1 MSVSKK
7 ELSMITLVIASLALG
22 AIRLAA
28 VEVVNSGFETPETDG
43 WIKIAVDYDPPTDGL
58 TGGWTFYGSAGI
70 ARNGSP
76 WVNTAPEGDQVLYL
90 QNNSDVTQEIT
101 LETGGFYQIS
111 FKAANRPNYSSINL
125 RVLFN
130 GKELAF
136 WNAAQIENNAV
147 FQSFTADIGF
157 QHAGT
162 YTLMID
168 GVPHVGDCAL
178 AIDEVQI
185 SLLGSAVAR
194 YWNPSPLSSNW
205 NATVWADIPGGTPSN
220 DWSSGS
226 CAVFDQPG
234 SYTATLDDAESAKTI
249 EVEAGAAVTLSGSG
263 AVTSDNITIETGAT
277 LSGAGERYLQTGTT
291 PVYVDGTL
299 DVTSMSDTD
308 RIAYLYGSGTVA
320 LGAGADLAVD
330 GSTAFTGAISGSG
343 DLTKV
348 GSGTLTVDNSF
359 TGSLTVQG
367 GILLLPNSLS
377 GAATVAAQAG
387 LAFEN
392 LTHLQSA
399 VNDPSSSFAAGS
411 MVGLA
416 NAADLTDPNLGAV
429 DFANALFLKAGAGF
443 LRLNNAS
450 TLSSVTSG
458 VVITEGKIILGNSGM
473 IDDDMPITLKEN
485 GWLHLTYQ
493 DTSSISFNNPL
504 YLSGRYD
511 EGSSDG
517 ALYIQKNAS
526 VTDLNASIT
535 LLSDSKIKAFA
546 ANETVN
552 FNAPITGNGNLV
564 IGGGGANDA
573 HLKILNFNA
582 ACTFNGNVILQNE
595 NRSDAEFNWNVDNA
609 MPTNA
614 IISVGGNTVENHT
627 HLDLKGFTQ
636 KSAGIANARLVA
648 GDRAIVNS
656 AVTPAT
662 LEMNV
667 AAGTQTTYGGA
678 MRNEIDLVKRGA
690 GTQYLA
696 GAGAAHSGNVLIEE
710 GTLLINGG
718 ALPNADVTVA
728 DGGRLEANQI
738 NTTVAHTTI
747 SGNGG
752 VTDRYGA
759 IYFYHGD
766 DNWHGDITIDGVAY
780 IGSYGDGVM
789 TKTINGTI
797 DGSGTLHLWAQGGA
811 FDHETVY
818 VLTEPCTFD
827 GPLQLDAARA
837 ASNNLKLN
845 GGDNLLPADVPLNFN
860 LDWRHHQIFC
870 RLDLA
875 GTSSQRVGELNSM
888 GVSTNQCRA
897 VVNSVAET
905 TTTLTLNTHAG
916 ATFEGLIGA
925 SGMCVSP
932 GAINLVKEGGGAQI
946 FVKGNEFKWIDDSPG
961 TNAVNADVTVNN
973 GAIGFSGTDMLS
985 DGHTLTINADG
996 ALIAPDPGTLN
1007 SLRADSR
1014 ITLNPASPVGLYG
1027 SWDISAVDPNRM
1039 FYFYGDNSNT
1049 RLTEDYSN
1057 VLTNGLILADVN
1069 LMVERDG
1076 TAGDSVFGPT
1086 SAPLILNGASIKN
1099 FNNAPVLS
1107 ADRTI
1112 TVNQGGAGF
1121 TAGWNQSLQV
1131 LSKLTGSGSV
1141 NINCDSGAVVM
1152 GNTAN
1157 DYSGDTTIA
1166 TKWSGASGNTATLK
1180 LGASE
1185 VIPHGAG
1192 KGALVLN
1199 SGATLDLNGFNE
1211 TVNALSAVDAE
1222 TLITNSVAV
1231 LATLTVRADDTD
1243 GSYNGA
1249 IGGLVKVV
1257 KSGSGR
1263 QSFAGA
1269 CASMAETVIE
1279 NGTLA
1284 LEASCTVA
1292 SKSVVVKRD
1301 ATLELSGA
1309 DVFGGIASSARLYAG
1324 VDKSTQGDQ
1333 AQIDIP
1339 TGVNVTVLHFAIDG
1353 VFKTAGTWGAT
1364 GSGADNVDDTI
1375 FTGGGLL
1382 TALETG
1388 PASGTMITV
1397 R

>member
-1 MSVSKK
+1 MSMSKK
-7 ELSMITLVIASLALG
+7 ELNVIMMVIASFVLG
-22 AIRLAA
+22 EIRLEA
-28 VEVVNSGFETPETDG
+28 VEVVNSGFETPVVANYD
-43 WIKIAVDYDPPTDGL
+43 KIAVDYDPPTDGL
-58 TGGWTFYGSAGI
+58 NGGWTFLGAAGV

-76 WVNTAPEGDQVLYL
+76 WVNTAPEGEQVLYL
-90 QNNSDVTQEIT
+90 QNNSDVTQSIT
-101 LETGGFYQIS
+101 LDNGGYYQIS

-125 RVLFN
+125 RVLFDDR
-130 GKELAF
+130 ELAF
-136 WNAAQIENNAV
+136 WNAAQIDNDAV
-147 FQSFTADIGF
+147 FQSFSADIGF

-162 YTLMID
+162 YTLMFD
-168 GVPHVGDCAL
+168 GVPHIGDCAL
-178 AIDEVQI
+178 AIDDVQI
-185 SLLGSAVAR
+185 SLVGSAVAR

-205 NATVWADIPGGTPSN
+205 NATVWADISVGTPAFN
-220 DWSSGS
+220 WSSGS
-226 CAVFDQPG
+226 CAVFDQSQ
-234 SYTATLDDAESAKTI
+234 SYAVTLDDQESAKTI
-249 EVEAGAAVTLSGSG
+249 EVEEGTVTLNGAG
-263 AVTSDNITIETGAT
+263 AVTTDNITIESGAT
-277 LSGAGERYLQTGTT
+277 LSGAGERYLKTGFT

-299 DVTSMSDTD
+299 DLTAMSDTT
-308 RIAYLYGSGTVA
+308 RIAYLYGSGTVE
-320 LGAGADLAVD
+320 LSAGANLAVD
-330 GSTAFTGAISGSG
+330 GSSAFTGVISGSG

-359 TGSLTVQG
+359 SGPLSIQG
-367 GILLLPNSLS
+367 GTLLLPNSIS
-377 GAATVAAQAG
+377 GAATVATDAG
-387 LAFEN
+387 LGFVS
-392 LTHLQSA
+392 SA
-399 VNDPSSSFAAGS
+399 HMVTAMSNPSASFAIGS

-416 NAADLTDPNLGAV
+416 NAVDLTDPNLGGV
-429 DFANALFLKAGAGF
+429 SFNDVLFLKAGAGI
-443 LRLNNAS
+443 LTINNAA
-450 TLSSVTSG
+450 TLSGVSSG
-458 VVITEGKIILGNSGM
+458 MVITDGKIILRYTGL
-473 IDDDMPITLKEN
+473 IDDDMPITLKDN

-493 DTSSISFNNPL
+493 DTSTLNINNPI

-517 ALYIQKNAS
+517 ALYIQKNNS
-526 VTDLNASIT
+526 TTHFNAPIT

-546 ANETVN
+546 ATETVN
-552 FNAPITGNGNLV
+552 FNAPIVGNGNLV
-564 IGGGGANDA
+564 IGGGGAGDT

-595 NRSDAEFNWNVDNA
+595 NRSDAEFNWGVDNA

-614 IISVGGNTVENHT
+614 IIRVGGNTVENHT

-636 KSAGIANARLVA
+636 KTAGIANAKLTA
-648 GDRAIVNS
+648 GDRAFVNS
-656 AVTPAT
+656 AATPAT

-667 AAGTQTTYGGA
+667 AAGTQPGYNGA
-678 MRNEIDLVKRGA
+678 LRNHINLIKRGG

-696 GAGAAHSGNVLIEE
+696 GAGAEHSGDVLVAE

-728 DGGRLEANQI
+728 DGGRIEANQI

-766 DNWHGDITIDGVAY
+766 DNWNGDITIDGDAY
-780 IGSYGDGVM
+780 IGSYGGDVK

-797 DGSGTLHLWAQGGA
+797 DGSGTLRFWAQGGA
-811 FDHETVY
+811 DLHESVF
-818 VLTEPCTFD
+818 VLTEPCTFE

-837 ASNNLKLN
+837 DSNTLKLS
-845 GGDNLLPADVPLNFN
+845 GGDNLLPADVPLRFN
-860 LDWRHHQIFC
+860 LDWRNHQIFC

-875 GTSSQRVGELNSM
+875 GTTAQQVGELSSM
-888 GVSTNQCRA
+888 GISTNQCRA
-897 VVNSVAET
+897 VVNSVAGT

-925 SGMCVSP
+925 SGACVSP

-946 FVKGNEFKWIDDSPG
+946 FVKGNEFKWNDDSPG
-961 TNAVNADVTVNN
+961 TNAVHANVTVNN

-985 DGHTLTINADG
+985 DSHSVTINAAG
-996 ALIAPDPGTLN
+996 ALIAPDTGTLN
-1007 SLRADSR
+1007 ALRADSR
-1014 ITLNPASPVGLYG
+1014 ITLDPASPIGLYG
-1027 SWDISAVDPNRM
+1027 TWDISAVDPARM

-1069 LMVERDG
+1069 LLVERDG

-1086 SAPLILNGASIKN
+1086 SAPLIINGASIKN

-1107 ADRTI
+1107 ADRVI

-1121 TAGWNQSLQV
+1121 TAGWNLGLQV
-1131 LSKLTGSGSV
+1131 LSQLTGNGSV
-1141 NINCDSGAVVM
+1141 NINCDNGAVVL
-1152 GNTAN
+1152 GNSAN
-1157 DYSGDTTIA
+1157 DYSGDTIIA
-1166 TKWSGASGNTATLK
+1166 TKWSGASGSTATLK

-1192 KGALVLN
+1192 KGSFVLN

-1211 TVNALSAVDAE
+1211 TVNALSAADADA
-1222 TLITNSVAV
+1222 LITNSVAM
-1231 LATLTVRADDTD
+1231 LATLTVGADDTD
-1243 GSYNGA
+1243 GSYNGV
-1249 IGGLVKVV
+1249 IGGLVQVV

-1263 QSFAGA
+1263 QSLAGA
-1269 CASMAETVIE
+1269 CASMADTIVE

-1284 LEASCTVA
+1284 LTESCTVA
-1292 SKSVVVKRD
+1292 SKDVKVKRD
-1301 ATLELSGA
+1301 ATLELVST
-1309 DVFGGIASSARLYAG
+1309 DVFGGTATCTRLYAG
-1324 VDKSTQGDQ
+1324 IDKSTQGDQ
-1333 AQIDIP
+1333 AKIDIQA
-1339 TGVNVTVLHFAIDG
+1339 GVDVTVLHFAIDG

-1364 GSGADNVDDTI
+1364 GSGADNIDDTV
-1375 FTGGGLL
+1375 FSGGGLL
-1382 TALETG
+1382 TVLETG